1 MLTSEKPT
9 KTFASLLARAGLFLL
24 SAAILYFVT
33 RRMRANSDDVPW
45 RAWRSIA

>member
-1 MLTSEKPT
+1 MLTTEKPT
-9 KTFASLLARAGLFLL
+9 KTLASLLAPAGLFLV

-33 RRMRANSDDVPW
+33 RRMRAVADDAPW

>member
-1 MLTSEKPT
+1 MLTTEKPT
-9 KTFASLLARAGLFLL
+9 KTIVSLLTPAGLFLV

-33 RRMRANSDDVPW
+33 RRLRATADDVPW